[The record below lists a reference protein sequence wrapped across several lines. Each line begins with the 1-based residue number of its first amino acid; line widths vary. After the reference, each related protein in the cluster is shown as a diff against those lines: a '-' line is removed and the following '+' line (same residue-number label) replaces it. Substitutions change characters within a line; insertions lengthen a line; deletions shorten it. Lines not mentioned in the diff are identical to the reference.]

1 MSGHSYY
8 LRQVRIADA
17 QSKSKVMIERY
28 PEELLSW
35 KFFSLVVTILT
46 GAGIA
51 MTTNNSGLDPSWWML
66 TVNATRFGLIQKS
79 EFIGTYGPLGFLD
92 FALVTWKVGLIL
104 NLVWKI
110 FVTTW
115 VFLKLWT
122 LFSSNLKY
130 SNFRTGLV
138 TAIFVSSIN
147 YFLPT
152 SQVLVV
158 VILIIWVSAQFEDGQ
173 SRNSQNRQIFLLSLL
188 TAVLFLVKLFPGT
201 LALSLSLA
209 LILQGCFK
217 AKISRSQ
224 AFIELIKYFTGVI
237 ALTSGMLLLLGF
249 TFSEAIAWLYGS
261 AQMTIG
267 YKAMAWEDPGRLW
280 EYIAFFMLITPLV
293 LSFKKNRKSILLVM
307 PRIVYFYF
315 LFIYGFNRHDS
326 HAIVS
331 FSFITIEY
339 ILNATFRKQSKIF
352 VSSAFSVIA
361 LLAVSGFSITQ
372 FFDFSTRLQHSVSYI
387 KALDPRYTLQITT
400 ENIRNLQNSY
410 PISKKMLNTVGRD
423 SVSIYPWDQL
433 AATAWNLN
441 LAFPPAPQLI
451 TAYTPWL
458 DQQNFKWVNSDQ
470 ASKFM
475 LWTQPKS
482 IDYRYP
488 HWDSPSFQV
497 ATICNYKQ
505 LELDESWLLLS
516 RREKSVCGN
525 PEKEFELL
533 STDNS
538 QKNFRINPN
547 EEKITVMRIV
557 TNESVFKRFQRSIF
571 KPIKSDSVW
580 IDGTQVRFVWATKE
594 SMITHIPK
602 EINYQVPYDYKSI
615 QNITLK
621 YASRIFLTEIP
632 VNK

>member
-1 MSGHSYY
+1 MKVADIK
-8 LRQVRIADA
+8 LRLKTAA
-17 QSKSKVMIERY
+17 ELNS
-28 PEELLSW
+28 EEFLGW
-35 KFFSLVVTILT
+35 KLFFLVLTLLT

-51 MTTNNSGLDPSWWML
+51 MSVNTSGLDPSWWML
-66 TVNATRFGLIQKS
+66 TVNAMRFGLIQKS

-92 FALVTWKVGLIL
+92 FALVTWKLGLIL
-104 NLVWKI
+104 NFAWKI

-115 VFLKLWT
+115 LFLKLWS
-122 LFSSNLKY
+122 LFSTKLKY
-130 SNFRTGLV
+130 SNFRRGLV
-138 TAIFVSSIN
+138 TTIFVSTIN

-158 VILIIWVSAQFEDGQ
+158 IILIFFVSEHLESSQ
-173 SRNSQNRQIFLLSLL
+173 SNDILNRQIFVLSLL

-209 LILQGCFK
+209 LILQGCIK
-217 AKISRSQ
+217 DKISRSL
-224 AFIELIKYFTGVI
+224 ALIRLLRYFTGII
-237 ALTSGMLLLLGF
+237 ALISGILLLLGF
-249 TFSEAIAWLYGS
+249 TFSEAIRWLYGS
-261 AQMTIG
+261 VQITIG

-280 EYIAFFMLITPLV
+280 EYVAFFALVIPLL
-293 LSFKKNRKSILLVM
+293 LSFKESTKNIWFAI
-307 PRIVYFYF
+307 PRLAYFYF
-315 LFIYGFNRHDS
+315 LFIYGFSRHDS

-339 ILNATFRKQSKIF
+339 LLHATYRKQSKIF
-352 VSSAFSVIA
+352 VTSAFSVIV

-372 FFDFSTRLQHSVSYI
+372 FFDFSKRLQNSLSYI
-387 KALDPRYTLQITT
+387 KALDPRYAQQITI
-400 ENIRNLQNSY
+400 ENIKNLQNSY
-410 PISKKMLNTVGRD
+410 PISKEMLNTVGRD

-441 LAFPPAPQLI
+441 LAIPPVPQLI

-458 DQQNFKWVNSDQ
+458 DEQNVKWIHSAQ

-516 RREKSVCGN
+516 RRSKSVCGK

-533 STDNS
+533 SYDNS
-538 QKNFRINPN
+538 QKNFRINAM
-547 EEKITVMRIV
+547 EDKIIVMRIV
-557 TNESVFKRFQRSIF
+557 TKESIFNRFQRSIF
-571 KPIKSDSVW
+571 KPIKSDSLW

-602 EINYQVPYDYKSI
+602 EINYQVPYEYKSI
-615 QNITLK
+615 QNIKLK
-621 YASRIFLTEIP
+621 YASRIFLTEIQM
-632 VNK
+632 NK